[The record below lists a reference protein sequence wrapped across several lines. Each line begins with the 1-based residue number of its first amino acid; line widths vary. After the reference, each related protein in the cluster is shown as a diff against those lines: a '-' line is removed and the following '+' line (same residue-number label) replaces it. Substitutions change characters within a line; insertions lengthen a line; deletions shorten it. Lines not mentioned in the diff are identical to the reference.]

1 VGECVDSSVLVH
13 DGLHRSCVRSQTPAS
28 TILAAGTAV
37 LAASLRH
44 AKITPAL
51 LQRGDQA
58 RRRCKVAEAFGSKP
72 EFRTGDFIPAAAPI
86 RPEVEQAAWL
96 ARSYAR
102 SARYLSPSNRQRPA
116 RSA

>member
-1 VGECVDSSVLVH
+1 MTASTVL
-13 DGLHRSCVRSQTPAS
+13 CVRSQTPAS
-28 TILAAGTAV
+28 IILAAGTAV
-37 LAASLRH
+37 LTASLRY

-51 LQRGDQA
+51 LQRGDRA
-58 RRRCKVAEAFGSKP
+58 RRRRKVAEAFGSKP
-72 EFRTGDFIPAAAPI
+72 EFRTGNFIRAAAPVQ
-86 RPEVEQAAWL
+86 PQAEQTAWL